1 MITDVYKVVLT
12 DIETHGF
19 LFLKCHESTSKTFLE
34 GDCYLID
41 KIQLIIN
48 PKAEIILSSTTLTV
62 LLNESDE
69 SYEVESLH
77 LSQKQ
82 DDLLINQQ
90 SNELL
95 AKESREAFQEMIKI
109 PYVTLAPD
117 SDEPPLYTS
126 IKQIKTESE
135 RILLEWSDHPDIV

>member
-1 MITDVYKVVLT
+1 M
-12 DIETHGF
+12 
-19 LFLKCHESTSKTFLE
+19 
-34 GDCYLID
+34 ID

-126 IKQIKTESE
+126 IK
-135 RILLEWSDHPDIV
+135 

>member
-1 MITDVYKVVLT
+1 VITDVYKVVLT

-19 LFLKCHESTSKTFLE
+19 LFLKCHQSTIKTFLE

-48 PKAEIILSSTTLTV
+48 PKAEIVLSSTTLTV

-69 SYEVESLH
+69 SCEVESLH

-82 DDLLINQQ
+82 DDVLFN
-90 SNELL
+90 
-95 AKESREAFQEMIKI
+95 
-109 PYVTLAPD
+109 
-117 SDEPPLYTS
+117 
-126 IKQIKTESE
+126 
-135 RILLEWSDHPDIV
+135 